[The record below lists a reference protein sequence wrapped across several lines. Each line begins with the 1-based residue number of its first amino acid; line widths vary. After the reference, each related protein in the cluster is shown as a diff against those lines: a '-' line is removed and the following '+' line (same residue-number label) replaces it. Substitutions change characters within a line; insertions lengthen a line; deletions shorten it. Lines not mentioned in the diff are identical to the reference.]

1 MAAGALHIT
10 DLIPDWPAFLRDHW
24 NQRPYSRAL
33 GKELLECLL
42 EGFKDGDTAELL
54 GACRKADNARYTPE
68 ERDEME
74 RDLETSGRTLNL
86 PYCFS
91 RGAQELEA
99 AFVDACGERVN
110 DIEVGLY
117 ISRTGGDVAE
127 WHCDAVHNFTIQ
139 LRGSKEWQHL
149 AATKPATADVTSR
162 GLFDR
167 ARNRA
172 EQLAEKDSLAR
183 AVPQGFTG
191 TERFDL
197 IAGSL
202 LYLPPGH
209 WHRVTPVVGNSLS
222 IDVRLGH
229 LSAGKWLCEAIY
241 AQLGGGN
248 RGSSSLHSLFGPD
261 SGLMLPMGPMQV
273 PDLYGAVGG
282 AVGDLSAATLLRET
296 LGFCPVPR
304 PLPCEPAHS
313 DGLNRGASIAW
324 LAARGCLSSRSALIS
339 SDEVVISRMVAISF
353 SVRDGTALVLRL
365 LASSPLSAMDYL
377 RFAVVCDSQLQPALA
392 RLIADGRAIVS
403 CLTQL
408 VPKTAPKTASLMVLL
423 RCLVF
428 ANVLIVAPR
437 PAESACSSGCGRSTE
452 GLEAE
457 RRPAKRGRMGRR
469 QHDAAEP

>member
-42 EGFKDGDTAELL
+42 DGFKDGDTAELL
-54 GACRKADNARYTPE
+54 CACRKADNARYTPE

-74 RDLETSGRTLNL
+74 RDLETSGVTLNL

-172 EQLAEKDSLAR
+172 EQLAEKDSAR

-191 TERFDL
+191 AERFDL

-241 AQLGGGN
+241 AQLGGGD
-248 RGSSSLHSLFGPD
+248 RGSSSLRSLFGPD
-261 SGLMLPMGPMQV
+261 SGLMLPMGPV
-273 PDLYGAVGG
+273 LAPDLIGAVVG
-282 AVGDLSAATLLRET
+282 AAGDLSAATLLREI
-296 LGFCPVPR
+296 LVFCPVPR

-313 DGLNRGASIAW
+313 DGLNRGASIGW
-324 LAARGCLSSRSALIS
+324 LEARGCLSSRSALIS
-339 SDEVVISRMVAISF
+339 SDEVVISKMVAISL
-353 SVRDGTALVLRL
+353 SVRDGTALVVRL
-365 LASSPLSAMDYL
+365 LSSSPLSAMDYL
-377 RFAVVCDSQLQPALA
+377 RFSVVCDAQLQPALA
-392 RLIADGRAIVS
+392 RLIADGRATVS
-403 CLTQL
+403 CLTEL
-408 VPKTAPKTASLMVLL
+408 VRKTALTTASLMVLL

-437 PAESACSSGCGRSTE
+437 PAESAHSSGGGGSTE
-452 GLEAE
+452 GLVAE
-457 RRPAKRGRMGRR
+457 RRPAKRGR
-469 QHDAAEP
+469 QAPA